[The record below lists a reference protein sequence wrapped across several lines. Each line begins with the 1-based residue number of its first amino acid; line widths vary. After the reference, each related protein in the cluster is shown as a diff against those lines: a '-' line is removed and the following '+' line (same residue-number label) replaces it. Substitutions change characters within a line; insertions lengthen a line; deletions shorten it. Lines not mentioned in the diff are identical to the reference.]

1 MPRKAGHRIKV
12 SAMVLVMTIGSLTG
26 PAFAQDPDERSWRK
40 ACTHDAFSLC
50 PLQAVVADRAGV
62 RDCLLQKLDKV
73 SDACVAVIKAALQQQ
88 RAARVADRSKGND
101 GKLAHH

>member
-1 MPRKAGHRIKV
+1 
-12 SAMVLVMTIGSLTG
+12 MVLVMTIGSLTG
-26 PAFAQDPDERSWRK
+26 PSFAQDPDERSWRK

-73 SDACVAVIKAALQQQ
+73 SDACVTVIRAAQQQQQQ
-88 RAARVADRSKGND
+88 RAARVADRPKAND